1 EELDGQLHKLEHLI
15 GTVIGGYEGDFSIQD
30 KIAEKLTQTKQ
41 TIAFAES
48 CTGGKI
54 TSLFTDIPGASAYLK
69 GGFIPYA
76 TSIKEEVLGVDRA
89 IVQAHSVVS
98 KEAAEKMAIR
108 VRALFQADLGLATT
122 GNAG

>member
-1 EELDGQLHKLEHLI
+1 PSFMSLAYLPSPGSVRLRLMARGENKKLLQEELDGQLHKLEHLI

-69 GGFIPYA
+69 GGFI
-76 TSIKEEVLGVDRA
+76 
-89 IVQAHSVVS
+89 
-98 KEAAEKMAIR
+98 
-108 VRALFQADLGLATT
+108 
-122 GNAG
+122 